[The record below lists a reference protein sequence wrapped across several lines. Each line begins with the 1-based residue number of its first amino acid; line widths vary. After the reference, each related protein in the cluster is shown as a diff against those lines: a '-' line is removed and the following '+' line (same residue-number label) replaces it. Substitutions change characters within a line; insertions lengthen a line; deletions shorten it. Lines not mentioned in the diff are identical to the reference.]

1 MKVLLINSLL
11 ETNTNKKIK
20 HFHMTIKNNK
30 YHHMKS
36 RVVFVLLVFISFQSL
51 FSQEL
56 NATVSVNYDRMTD
69 VNPQI
74 FKNLEKQLVEFLN
87 TTRWTSNEYNQNE
100 KITCNF
106 FINIAKYNSNNFE
119 ATLQVQSSRPVF
131 NSTYESPILNIN
143 DKDFNFRYI
152 EFEQLVYDQNSYT
165 SNLISVLAYYS
176 NMIIGLDK
184 DSFEDLG
191 GTKQLEIA
199 SNIMN
204 VAQSSGYKGW
214 SQSEGGNT
222 NRYFLISDLLSST
235 FQPYRKALFQYH
247 FEGLDLMAENLSKG
261 KEGVALSIE
270 TVAKIQKSR
279 PNALLT
285 RTFFDAKTD
294 EIVSIFTGGPVT
306 NNSQLIETLNRISPL
321 NSVKWNKIN

>member
-1 MKVLLINSLL
+1 
-11 ETNTNKKIK
+11 
-20 HFHMTIKNNK
+20 
-30 YHHMKS
+30 
-36 RVVFVLLVFISFQSL
+36 
-51 FSQEL
+51 
-56 NATVSVNYDRMTD
+56 MTD

-74 FKNLEKQLVEFLN
+74 FKNLEKQLTEFLN
-87 TTRWTSNEYNQNE
+87 TTKWTTKEYKQNE

-106 FINIAKYNSNNFE
+106 FINISKYNSNNFE
-119 ATLQVQSSRPVF
+119 STLQIQSSRPIF

-152 EFEQLVYDQNSYT
+152 EFEQLIYDQNSYT
-165 SNLISVLAYYS
+165 SNLTSVLAFYS
-176 NMIIGLDK
+176 NLIIGLDK

-199 SNIMN
+199 SNIVN
-204 VAQSSGYKGW
+204 IAQSSGYKGW
-214 SQSEGGNT
+214 SQSDGGNS
-222 NRYFLISDLLSST
+222 NRYFLISDLLSNT
-235 FQPYRKALFQYH
+235 FQPFRKSLYQYH
-247 FEGLDLMAENLSKG
+247 FEGLDFMSDNLLKG
-261 KEGVALSIE
+261 KEGVAIAIE

-294 EIVSIFTGGPVT
+294 EIVSIFSGGPTT
-306 NNSQLIETLNRISPL
+306 NNAQLIETLNRISPL

>member
-1 MKVLLINSLL
+1 MRNKIVYVVLA
-11 ETNTNKKIK
+11 
-20 HFHMTIKNNK
+20 
-30 YHHMKS
+30 
-36 RVVFVLLVFISFQSL
+36 FISFQSL

-56 NATVSVNYDRMTD
+56 KCSVSVNYDRMTD

-74 FKNLEKQLVEFLN
+74 FKNLEKQLTEFLN
-87 TTRWTSNEYNQNE
+87 TTKWTTKEYKQNE
-100 KITCNF
+100 KINCNF
-106 FINIAKYNSNNFE
+106 FINISKYNSNNFE
-119 ATLQVQSSRPVF
+119 STLQIQSSRPIF

-143 DKDFNFRYI
+143 DKDFSFRYI
-152 EFEQLVYDQNSYT
+152 EFEQLIYDQNSFT
-165 SNLISVLAYYS
+165 SNLISVLAFYS
-176 NMIIGLDK
+176 NLIIGLDK

-191 GTKQLEIA
+191 GTKQLDVA

-214 SQSEGGNT
+214 SQSEGGNS
-222 NRYFLISDLLSST
+222 NRYFLISDLLSNT
-235 FQPYRKALFQYH
+235 FQPYRKALYQYH
-247 FEGLDLMAENLSKG
+247 FEGLDLMSDNLLKG
-261 KEGVALSIE
+261 KEGVSIAIE

-294 EIVSIFTGGPVT
+294 EIVSIFSGGPAT